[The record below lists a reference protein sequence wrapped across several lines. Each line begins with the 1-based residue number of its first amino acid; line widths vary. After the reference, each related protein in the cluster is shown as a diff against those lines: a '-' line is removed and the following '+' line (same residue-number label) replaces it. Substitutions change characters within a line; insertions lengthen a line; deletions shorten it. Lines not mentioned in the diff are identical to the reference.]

1 MYMKDELLSA
11 WNRGRNEIISGL
23 YDYINSL
30 PEKKAVPANRT
41 HPVLADDGSVDVQIY
56 RSVYATPDDGLMVK
70 VAYGDSNLD
79 GEYIVDE
86 LDEDDLNIEYFSLDE
101 IYAIMCRL

>member
-1 MYMKDELLSA
+1 MKDELLSA
-11 WNRGRNEIISGL
+11 WNRGRDEIISGL
-23 YDYINSL
+23 YDYINCL
-30 PEKKAVPANRT
+30 PEKKAVPDCRS
-41 HPVLADDGSVDVQIY
+41 HLVLADDGIDVQIY

-79 GEYIVDE
+79 GEYIVDD
-86 LDEDDLNIEYFSLDE
+86 LDEDDLNIEDLSLDE